1 MQAQVMQPGQLSA
14 NTPYTPLTT
23 GEKLSARATQVFGI
37 RGFVGAAFG
46 AAVGQG
52 TNTPSEWG
60 QGAQGY
66 FTRVVSG
73 FGNNLVR
80 QTFAFGLEAALHEDP
95 RYVPSISRTKKA
107 RAVSVLKQAYLTRK
121 DDGTF
126 GFAYARYLSAFGGA
140 QFTNVWQPKSNNSV
154 SDGVVRALIILS
166 GDVAINAVHEFIP
179 FTRFNPLRHRH

>member
-1 MQAQVMQPGQLSA
+1 MQAQVAQPGQVA
-14 NTPYTPLTT
+14 TKTPYTPLTT
-23 GEKLSARATQVFGI
+23 SEKFSARATQIFGI
-37 RGFVGAAFG
+37 RGFAGAAFG

-66 FTRVVSG
+66 FARFASG
-73 FGNNLVR
+73 FGNNLVH
-80 QTFAFGLEAALHEDP
+80 QTFAFGLEAALREDP

-107 RAVSVLKQAYLTRK
+107 RALSVLKQAYLTRK

-126 GFAYARYLSAFGGA
+126 GFAYARYISAFGGA

-154 SDGVVRALIILS
+154 SDGIVRALIILS

-179 FTRFNPLRHRH
+179 LTRFKSLGHRH